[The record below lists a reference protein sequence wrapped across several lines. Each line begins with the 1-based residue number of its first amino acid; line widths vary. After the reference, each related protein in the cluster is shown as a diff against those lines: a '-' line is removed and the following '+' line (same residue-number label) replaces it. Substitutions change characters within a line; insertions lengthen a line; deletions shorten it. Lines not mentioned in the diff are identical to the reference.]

1 MIYRM
6 KFEMFLL
13 VGYSVLLASC
23 SETRT
28 DRMLKEL
35 DSLVENRAE
44 IYTTYEVGLQG
55 MKDSLASAVS
65 YEDKWAVAGRLYDS
79 YAYFSLDSAEV
90 YLEIQKEYASSPRQE
105 YLTALDEIQFMAYRH
120 NDKYAEKIFL
130 SLDTAMV
137 RQLGLLK
144 EYYMGGIIL
153 YSNIKL
159 PSRHLPT
166 RLAGQKLSELR
177 EKYISVDST
186 AFFAQRTLALL
197 ARDRGDN
204 ELALRILDSLAT
216 VAPNS
221 HERSF
226 VAFDQAYIYGRLDD
240 TEKMTEA
247 LIRSAKND
255 IRSAVRTYLSLY
267 NLALMQYESGS
278 LKRANLYISA
288 NMTDA
293 IAGGFNTRMINAGAA
308 QMIITEATREEES
321 VRNTWI
327 LVATSGVSTL
337 LILVS
342 ILLVNNIR
350 HARRLKSIKNRLLE
364 INSRLK
370 ESNMELKLAN
380 RINNSYVFSYME
392 LSINYLRKLEDSR
405 REVRTRAK
413 NGGLDAVLKYL
424 RSPLD
429 IYEEYKRYYKV
440 FDEAFLGIFPDFREK
455 VNSLLKEDSRFP
467 VSEEPV
473 LCTELRLL
481 AAIRLGITESGK
493 IATFLNCAPTT
504 VYTYRTRLKR
514 AAICPKEEFE
524 AIISAM

>member
-1 MIYRM
+1 M
-6 KFEMFLL
+6 KRLL
-13 VGYSVLLASC
+13 FVFCSALAMSC
-23 SETRT
+23 SHGGTEKL
-28 DRMLKEL
+28 LKEL
-35 DSLVENRAE
+35 DALVENRLDIYAE
-44 IYTTYEVGLQG
+44 YEAGLQEL
-55 MKDSLASAVS
+55 KDSLTLVVS
-65 YEDKWAVAGRLYDS
+65 LEDKWALADRLYDS
-79 YAYFSLDSAEV
+79 YAYFNLDSAEV
-90 YLEIQKEYASSPRQE
+90 YLEMQKKYASLPRQE
-105 YLTALDEIQFMAYRH
+105 CLTALNEIQFMAYRH
-120 NDKYAEKIFL
+120 NEKSAEKIFL

-137 RQLGLLK
+137 RQLELQK
-144 EYYMGGIIL
+144 EFYMGGIML
-153 YSNIKL
+153 YSNIKMH
-159 PSRHLPT
+159 SRHLPT
-166 RLAGQKLSELR
+166 RLADQKLSEFR
-177 EKYISVDST
+177 EKYLSVDST
-186 AFFAQRTLALL
+186 GFFAQRTLALL
-197 ARDRGDN
+197 ARNRGDN
-204 ELALRILDSLAT
+204 GEALRILDSLAT

-221 HERSF
+221 HEQSF
-226 VAFDQAYIYGRLDD
+226 VAFNQADIYGRLND

-247 LIRSAKND
+247 LVRSAKND

-267 NLALMQYESGS
+267 TLALMQYESGS

-293 IAGGFNTRMINAGAA
+293 IAGGFNTRMINAGTA
-308 QMIITEATREEES
+308 QMIITEATREEED

-380 RINNSYVFSYME
+380 KIKDSYVFSYME
-392 LSINYLRKLEDSR
+392 LSINYLRKLEESR
-405 REVRTRAK
+405 REVRSRAK
-413 NGGLDAVLKYL
+413 AGGLDAVLKYL

-429 IYEEYKRYYKV
+429 IYEEYKHYYKV

-455 VNSLLKEDSRFP
+455 VNALLREESRFP
-467 VSEEPV
+467 IPDEPV

-524 AIISAM
+524 ALISVI